1 MPQIPDK
8 FPVDVDGIGRFMF
21 AKRTIRREFVI
32 LSIHSD
38 LTGGTSNPSPLL
50 DDFATAFATIKGL
63 LVQGPDGWDIEDLD
77 PLGDD
82 TWAHIS
88 RIHGALRAREDA
100 FRQGPNPAVQAD
112 STQAIADDRVL
123 VPSEVQ
129 PAAD

>member
-8 FPVDVDGIGRFMF
+8 FPVDVEGIGRFMF
-21 AKRTIRREFVI
+21 AKRTIRREFAI

-38 LTGGTSNPSPLL
+38 LVGGTATPSPML
-50 DDFATAFATIKGL
+50 DDFASAFATIKGL
-63 LVQGPDGWDIEDLD
+63 LVQGPDGWDIESLD
-77 PLGDD
+77 PLDDD
-82 TWAHIS
+82 TWTQIS
-88 RIHGALRAREDA
+88 RIQGALRAREVA

-112 STQAIADDRVL
+112 STQAVQDDRVL